1 MAKISLNLES
11 IKTYEKTE
19 RLKLKDGQTIFR
31 ILPPF
36 GDVEVHNNYPYRRW
50 SVAWLND
57 PRSGKRRPYGSP
69 MSGGKDAPCPVNEF
83 NKALSAY
90 VERTKSKLIHEGLS
104 DAEIKEDLSLLNKA
118 AWEVKVNHVY
128 AYNVATKDGK
138 ISVMEVK
145 TTVHKGLKKLMG
157 DYIKTYGQDPTA
169 LTSNEEDNAGVWMAV
184 ERSGMNRDTEYSV
197 DFNQIKTRSASGKI
211 TKEDDRS
218 PLSPHI
224 EENYATSGYDLST
237 LYKTLSY
244 DEIKV
249 VLMSNLAVL
258 AESEP
263 RLGQIP
269 GFLLNEGVEEQVETT
284 ASNKNTKP
292 TSPAPKTLIALD
304 DEDLDD
310 EEPPFEVTPVALP
323 PKAKAVSSARQLA
336 DSLLDD

>member
-1 MAKISLNLES
+1 
-11 IKTYEKTE
+11 
-19 RLKLKDGQTIFR
+19 
-31 ILPPF
+31 
-36 GDVEVHNNYPYRRW
+36 
-50 SVAWLND
+50 
-57 PRSGKRRPYGSP
+57 

-83 NKALSAY
+83 NKALAAY
-90 VERTKSKLIHEGLS
+90 VERTKSNLLHDGLS

-169 LTSNEEDNAGVWMAV
+169 LTSDEEDNAGVWMSV

-244 DEIKV
+244 DEIKT
-249 VLMSNLAVL
+249 VLMSNLAIL

-269 GFLLNEGVEEQVETT
+269 GFLLNETAIEEEVAPKITKSTT
-284 ASNKNTKP
+284 KQ
-292 TSPAPKTLIALD
+292 APKTVIALD

-310 EEPPFEVTPVALP
+310 EEPPFEVTPATLP
-323 PKAKAVSSARQLA
+323 PKAKIMSSARQLA